1 MVAENRQA
9 HMTNLM
15 AVLLNGVAQIE
26 YDRTKPLPDYQGA
39 YLDKMDRKMDAG
51 LEIDGE
57 QIVKPDLG
65 QRAQFIAANLAHAI
79 KTNNES
85 MAAAMTTYLA
95 ARMTDLKQVQI
106 NEEGENFSIKLV
118 FDEDYVK
125 QHPISFGKP
134 GEL

>member
-1 MVAENRQA
+1 MS
-9 HMTNLM
+9 NLI

-26 YDRTKPLPDYQGA
+26 YDRSKPLPDYQGA

-57 QIVKPDLG
+57 RIIKPDPG
-65 QRAQFIAANLAHAI
+65 QRARFVASNLAHAI
-79 KTNNES
+79 KTNNEAVAS
-85 MAAAMTTYLA
+85 AMSTYLA
-95 ARMTDLKQVQI
+95 ARMSDLKQVQI

-118 FDEDYVK
+118 FDKDYVK
-125 QHPISFGKP
+125 QHPVTFGKP